1 MGSLLT
7 HELMK
12 QGKRDE
18 EKKKE
23 EKKEVEKK
31 KIGIA
36 LKASLESDSS
46 DEDDEEMTFLAKR
59 FTRFMKSNRGRKFL
73 RKGEFKNKNREEEK
87 DQLICYECKKPGHIR
102 TECPQLKKKS
112 FGKKKKLKAHVASW
126 SDEEPSDEDEEEIA
140 NLCLMALDDEPKVTS
155 NSSLCDL
162 SYNELFETY
171 EELQEVYDE
180 LVEKYKESILKN
192 KKIISDLKND
202 NDSLYEAN
210 HNLELKI
217 KNMEENQKFLEK
229 KNQDLHGLLSKV
241 QEDHQKEVGD
251 LKASLNKVG
260 KTNFENASASKTNH
274 GEHCYK
280 AKASSANSWYLDS
293 GCSRH
298 MTGDKS
304 RFLEFKSKSGGVVTF
319 GDNSK
324 GNIEGIGSIG
334 NHSSILI
341 DDVFYVNGLK
351 HNLLSISQL
360 CDKGKFDAKSD
371 EAIFLGYSSNSKAY
385 RVFNKRT
392 LVVEE
397 SMHVVFNDNLLPRKD
412 SCDDDDVGILQSIGG
427 EPSSKEDEV
436 PTKEEETQ
444 DPPLEALKDM
454 NLEEREVAY
463 PRELNYV
470 KGGEIL
476 GDPSKGILAMQEELN
491 QFDRSNV
498 WTLVDRPHD
507 KSTIGTK
514 WVFRNKLDESGN
526 IVRNKA
532 RLVAQGYT
540 QEEGIDFDETYA
552 PVARMEAI
560 RMLLA
565 FACHHEFKLF
575 QMDVKSSFL
584 NGFINEEVYVEQ
596 PPRFED
602 PKFPNH
608 VFKLSKA
615 LYGLKQAPR
624 AWYERLS
631 NFLVEKGFNKGNVD
645 TTLFIKN
652 DGKDILVVQIYVD
665 DIIFGSTNELLCQD
679 FAKLMQGEFEMSM
692 MGELSFFLGLQ
703 IKQRNDGIFINQA
716 KYIKEKL
723 KKFGM
728 ENVKP
733 QATPMSSSTKLDKDE
748 EGKCV
753 DSKLYR
759 SMIGSLLYLTASRP
773 DIMFSVCLCARF
785 QANPKE
791 SHLKAVKRIFRY
803 LLDTPNL
810 GLWYPRDSTFDLH
823 AYSNADYGGCKIDR
837 KSTSSTCQFLGNMLI
852 SWFSKKQN
860 SVALSTTEAEYI
872 SAGSCC
878 AQVLWMKQQLFDYG
892 IDVGT
897 IPIKCDNTSA
907 ICLTKNPIHHSRTKH
922 IEIRHHF
929 IRDHVSKDDI
939 VLEYVDTLH
948 QLADIFT
955 KPLDK
960 ERFWTLRRDLGLMD
974 LS

>member
-1 MGSLLT
+1 
-7 HELMK
+7 
-12 QGKRDE
+12 
-18 EKKKE
+18 
-23 EKKEVEKK
+23 
-31 KIGIA
+31 
-36 LKASLESDSS
+36 
-46 DEDDEEMTFLAKR
+46 
-59 FTRFMKSNRGRKFL
+59 
-73 RKGEFKNKNREEEK
+73 
-87 DQLICYECKKPGHIR
+87 
-102 TECPQLKKKS
+102 
-112 FGKKKKLKAHVASW
+112 
-126 SDEEPSDEDEEEIA
+126 
-140 NLCLMALDDEPKVTS
+140 
-155 NSSLCDL
+155 
-162 SYNELFETY
+162 
-171 EELQEVYDE
+171 
-180 LVEKYKESILKN
+180 
-192 KKIISDLKND
+192 
-202 NDSLYEAN
+202 
-210 HNLELKI
+210 
-217 KNMEENQKFLEK
+217 
-229 KNQDLHGLLSKV
+229 
-241 QEDHQKEVGD
+241 
-251 LKASLNKVG
+251 
-260 KTNFENASASKTNH
+260 
-274 GEHCYK
+274 
-280 AKASSANSWYLDS
+280 
-293 GCSRH
+293 
-298 MTGDKS
+298 
-304 RFLEFKSKSGGVVTF
+304 
-319 GDNSK
+319 
-324 GNIEGIGSIG
+324 
-334 NHSSILI
+334 
-341 DDVFYVNGLK
+341 
-351 HNLLSISQL
+351 
-360 CDKGKFDAKSD
+360 
-371 EAIFLGYSSNSKAY
+371 
-385 RVFNKRT
+385 
-392 LVVEE
+392 
-397 SMHVVFNDNLLPRKD
+397 
-412 SCDDDDVGILQSIGG
+412 
-427 EPSSKEDEV
+427 
-436 PTKEEETQ
+436 
-444 DPPLEALKDM
+444 
-454 NLEEREVAY
+454 
-463 PRELNYV
+463 
-470 KGGEIL
+470 
-476 GDPSKGILAMQEELN
+476 MQEELN

-575 QMDVKSSFL
+575 QMDVKSAFL

-596 PPRFED
+596 PPGFED

-665 DIIFGSTNELLCQD
+665 DIIFDSTNELLCQD

-703 IKQRNDGIFINQA
+703 IKQRKDGIFINQA

-733 QATPMSSSTKLDKDE
+733 QATPMSSSIKLDKDE

-803 LLDTPNL
+803 LLDTPSL

-823 AYSNADYGGCKIDR
+823 AYSDVDYGGCKIDR
-837 KSTSSTCQFLGNMLI
+837 KSTSGTCQFLGNMLI

>member
-1 MGSLLT
+1 
-7 HELMK
+7 
-12 QGKRDE
+12 
-18 EKKKE
+18 
-23 EKKEVEKK
+23 
-31 KIGIA
+31 
-36 LKASLESDSS
+36 
-46 DEDDEEMTFLAKR
+46 
-59 FTRFMKSNRGRKFL
+59 
-73 RKGEFKNKNREEEK
+73 
-87 DQLICYECKKPGHIR
+87 
-102 TECPQLKKKS
+102 
-112 FGKKKKLKAHVASW
+112 
-126 SDEEPSDEDEEEIA
+126 
-140 NLCLMALDDEPKVTS
+140 
-155 NSSLCDL
+155 
-162 SYNELFETY
+162 
-171 EELQEVYDE
+171 
-180 LVEKYKESILKN
+180 
-192 KKIISDLKND
+192 
-202 NDSLYEAN
+202 
-210 HNLELKI
+210 
-217 KNMEENQKFLEK
+217 
-229 KNQDLHGLLSKV
+229 
-241 QEDHQKEVGD
+241 
-251 LKASLNKVG
+251 
-260 KTNFENASASKTNH
+260 
-274 GEHCYK
+274 
-280 AKASSANSWYLDS
+280 
-293 GCSRH
+293 
-298 MTGDKS
+298 
-304 RFLEFKSKSGGVVTF
+304 
-319 GDNSK
+319 
-324 GNIEGIGSIG
+324 
-334 NHSSILI
+334 
-341 DDVFYVNGLK
+341 
-351 HNLLSISQL
+351 
-360 CDKGKFDAKSD
+360 
-371 EAIFLGYSSNSKAY
+371 
-385 RVFNKRT
+385 
-392 LVVEE
+392 
-397 SMHVVFNDNLLPRKD
+397 MHVVFDDNLLPRKD

-427 EPSSKEDEV
+427 KPSSKEDEV

-476 GDPSKGILAMQEELN
+476 GDPSKGVTTRASLKNTCHYVAFISCIEPKNIKEALNDDFWILAMQEELN

-565 FACHHEFKLF
+565 FA
-575 QMDVKSSFL
+575 
-584 NGFINEEVYVEQ
+584 Y
-596 PPRFED
+596 
-602 PKFPNH
+602 
-608 VFKLSKA
+608 
-615 LYGLKQAPR
+615 
-624 AWYERLS
+624 
-631 NFLVEKGFNKGNVD
+631 
-645 TTLFIKN
+645 
-652 DGKDILVVQIYVD
+652 
-665 DIIFGSTNELLCQD
+665 

-703 IKQRNDGIFINQA
+703 IKQRKDVIFINQA

-803 LLDTPNL
+803 LLDTPSL

-823 AYSNADYGGCKIDR
+823 AYSDADYGGCKIDR
-837 KSTSSTCQFLGNMLI
+837 KSTSGTCQFLGNMLI

-878 AQVLWMKQQLFDYG
+878 AQVLWMKQQLFDYR

-929 IRDHVSKDDI
+929 IRDHVPILQSQCRYPDTST
-939 VLEYVDTLH
+939 DTLGTRIGTQDTQTIATH
-948 QLADIFT
+948 LGLQNTGLAEESTTFPNLYPPGTSTSVLDAHDRFLHLMVSWFFRPSGGKFSTIRGIDAFWIHCFRNNIRINLAQIIFT
-955 KPLDK
+955 DMVYTVNHRHTNLVKSLPYGTVLSHIFLKEQIDCTVDLALPLTELIDEK
-960 ERFWTLRRDLGLMD
+960 SLRKCKFHLVNNEWVRNPNPQDDDGDDVQPPQAPPVVAAPPVDIQALFAQLNANLDARFTAIDARFTTFTDDVNARFNSLDAQHNAMETRFKAQEDALRRVETEVSAHHLEWSSHTFGGLGLND
-974 LS
+974 HSDEDEDDNIPPP